1 MAGGRPT
8 EYDPS
13 YVERAATLALNGATD
28 DELADEFGVS
38 VRTIA
43 RWYSKHAD
51 FRQAVKYGKE
61 RADERVERSLYHR
74 AVGFEM
80 DTVKIGFFE
89 GSPVY
94 AHHREYYPPDT
105 NAAKL
110 WLVNRKPQEWREKV
124 DIAHTGPNGGPIAVA
139 NLRAEDLTDEQ
150 LAAIIHPDKG

>member
-1 MAGGRPT
+1 MAVGRPT

-13 YVERAATLALNGATD
+13 YVELAATLALNGATD
-28 DELADEFGVS
+28 DEIADEIGVS

-43 RWYSKHAD
+43 RWYGKYPE

-89 GSPVY
+89 GSPVF
-94 AHHREYYPPDT
+94 AEHREYYPPDVG
-105 NAAKL
+105 AAKM
-110 WLVNRKPQEWREKV
+110 WLTNRKGDEWRDKV
-124 DIAHTGPNGGPIAVA
+124 QAEVTGKDGGPLQIVSTIP
-139 NLRAEDLTDEQ
+139 RPQKD
-150 LAAIIHPDKG
+150 